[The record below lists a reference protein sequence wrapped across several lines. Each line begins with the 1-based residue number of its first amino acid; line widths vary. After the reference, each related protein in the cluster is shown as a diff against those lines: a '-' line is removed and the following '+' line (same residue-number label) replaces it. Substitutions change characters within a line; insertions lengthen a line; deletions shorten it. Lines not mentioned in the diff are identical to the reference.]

1 MRVLLHFV
9 DLALAIYTWLLVVA
23 MVLYWLIGFG
33 VIETSRRSVSVVRC
47 GLSYVVE
54 PVLRLIRLILPKFSV
69 DVSPL
74 LDVLI
79 IMVLRYVI
87 ALYVLPKLP

>member
-1 MRVLLHFV
+1 
-9 DLALAIYTWLLVVA
+9 